1 MSSSTNS
8 KQERHAKQTYVRKRS
23 RARRLAM
30 QSLYQWQLNPVSAS
44 GLIAQHEGTRE
55 FEDADA
61 EYFAQLVRQSV
72 RDSDTNT
79 AIIAEHADRPVDQI
93 DPLETAVLMIA
104 LTELRHHLE
113 VPYKVVLNEAI
124 ELTRR
129 FGATDGYKY
138 VNAILDGASAT
149 LRSAERNG

>member
-1 MSSSTNS
+1 MTSSTHP
-8 KQERHAKQTYVRKRS
+8 KQAYVRKRS

-30 QSLYQWQLNPVSAS
+30 QSMYQWQLNPLSATK
-44 GLIAQHEGTRE
+44 LIAQHEGTRE

-61 EYFAQLVRQSV
+61 DYFAALVKQSIA
-72 RDSDTNT
+72 DSELNAATIGEFAN
-79 AIIAEHADRPVDQI
+79 RPTDQI
-93 DPLETAVLMIA
+93 DPLEMAVLMVA

-138 VNAILDGASAT
+138 INAILDQASKSIRET
-149 LRSAERNG
+149 ERSD